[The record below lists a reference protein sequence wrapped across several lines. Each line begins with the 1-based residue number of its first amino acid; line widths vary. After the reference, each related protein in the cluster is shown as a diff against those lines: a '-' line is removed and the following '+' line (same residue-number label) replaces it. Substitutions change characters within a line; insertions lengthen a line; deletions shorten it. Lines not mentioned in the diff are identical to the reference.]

1 MLRSRGC
8 ADAGARSIGNHAR
21 PATSKRA
28 PGQPGARCRTNRA
41 NGTASGSDLQRHVAR
56 FGWIDVARRHL
67 NILGPQPCTDV
78 ELDASEYNNV
88 REISGSPSRLGART
102 LRKILLAL
110 VRTVCALRKCARPGP
125 AAHSGNHKLRS
136 GG

>member
-28 PGQPGARCRTNRA
+28 ARQPGARCRTDRA
-41 NGTASGSDLQRHVAR
+41 DSAASGSDLQQHVAR

-67 NILGPQPCTDV
+67 NILGPQPRTDV
-78 ELDASEYNNV
+78 ELDANEYNNV
-88 REISGSPSRLGART
+88 REISGSPSRVGART
-102 LRKILLAL
+102 LREVLLAL
-110 VRTVCALRKCARPGP
+110 VRSVCALRK
-125 AAHSGNHKLRS
+125 
-136 GG
+136 